1 MPQRELEGLGAIV
14 TGSTGNL
21 GSATAKTL
29 AQAGAK
35 VLING
40 RTSEEKAAEIVEEIE
55 NAGGT
60 AVSLMADVTDELSV
74 KRMIETAAAEFG
86 RLDILVNNVGPANK
100 GPVTEIS
107 YADWRN
113 IMAQKL
119 DSAFLTIKHAVP
131 YLAKGGRGAIINVG
145 ASSAHTGNPQRSV
158 DVAAKMGLAG
168 LTGSLA
174 VELAPQ
180 NITVNCVAP
189 GFIETDMIKGMDED
203 TLKFMS
209 DQIPLG
215 RLGSPEDVADL
226 IYFLTSEEANYIT
239 GQTIHI
245 NGGLYM

>member
-1 MPQRELEGLGAIV
+1 MSKRELEGLAAIV

-21 GSATAKTL
+21 GSATAKAL
-29 AQAGAK
+29 GRAGAK

-40 RTSEEKAAEIVEEIE
+40 RTSQEKAAEIVEEIKNE
-55 NAGGT
+55 GGT
-60 AVSLMADVTDELSV
+60 ALSLMADVTDEISV
-74 KRMIETAAAEFG
+74 KRMIETAATEFG

-100 GPVTEIS
+100 GPVTGIPYE
-107 YADWRN
+107 DWRN

-131 YLAKGGRGAIINVG
+131 YLAKGERGAIINVG

-158 DVAAKMGLAG
+158 DVAAKMALAG

-189 GFIETDMIKGMDED
+189 GRFHKPGTEVSDHFANGIPAGREGDPVEFAETI
-203 TLKFMS
+203 
-209 DQIPLG
+209 
-215 RLGSPEDVADL
+215 R
-226 IYFLTSEEANYIT
+226 FLVGPHSRYTS
-239 GQTIHI
+239 GQTLHI
-245 NGGLYM
+245 NGAWYVSIN

>member
-1 MPQRELEGLGAIV
+1 MPQRELDGLGAIV

-60 AVSLMADVTDELSV
+60 AVSLMADVTDEISV

-100 GPVTEIS
+100 GPVTEMS

-168 LTGSLA
+168 LTGSLS

-189 GFIETDMIKGMDED
+189 GRFHKPGTEVSEHFANGIPAGREGDPVEFAETI
-203 TLKFMS
+203 
-209 DQIPLG
+209 
-215 RLGSPEDVADL
+215 R
-226 IYFLTSEEANYIT
+226 FLVGPHSRYTS
-239 GQTIHI
+239 GQTLHVNGAWYVSI
-245 NGGLYM
+245 N

>member
-1 MPQRELEGLGAIV
+1 MPQRELDGLGAIV

-60 AVSLMADVTDELSV
+60 AVSLMADVTDEISV

-189 GFIETDMIKGMDED
+189 GRFHKPGTEVSEHFANGIPAGREGDPVEFAETI
-203 TLKFMS
+203 
-209 DQIPLG
+209 
-215 RLGSPEDVADL
+215 R
-226 IYFLTSEEANYIT
+226 FLVGPHSRYTS
-239 GQTIHI
+239 GQTLHVNGAWYVSI
-245 NGGLYM
+245 N

>member
-1 MPQRELEGLGAIV
+1 MPQRELKGLGAIV

-21 GSATAKTL
+21 GSATAKAL

-35 VLING
+35 FLING
-40 RTSEEKAAEIVEEIE
+40 RTSEKKAVEIVEEIE

-60 AVSLMADVTDELSV
+60 ALSLMADVTDEISV
-74 KRMIETAAAEFG
+74 KRMIEMAATEFG

-100 GPVTEIS
+100 GPVTAIPYE
-107 YADWRN
+107 DWRN

-189 GFIETDMIKGMDED
+189 GRFHKPGTEVSDHFANGIPAGREGDPLEFAETI
-203 TLKFMS
+203 
-209 DQIPLG
+209 
-215 RLGSPEDVADL
+215 R
-226 IYFLTSEEANYIT
+226 FLVGPHSRYTS
-239 GQTIHI
+239 GQTLHI
-245 NGGLYM
+245 NGAWYVSIN

>member
-21 GSATAKTL
+21 GSATAKAL
-29 AQAGAK
+29 GQAGAK

-40 RTSEEKAAEIVEEIE
+40 RSSEEKAVKIVEEIE

-60 AVSLMADVTDELSV
+60 ALSLMADVTDEISV
-74 KRMIETAAAEFG
+74 KRMIETAVTQFG

-100 GPVTEIS
+100 GPITVIS
-107 YADWRN
+107 YEDWRN

-131 YLAKGGRGAIINVG
+131 HLAKGGRGAIINVG

-189 GFIETDMIKGMDED
+189 GRFHKPGTEVSEHFANGIPAGREGDPVEFAETI
-203 TLKFMS
+203 
-209 DQIPLG
+209 
-215 RLGSPEDVADL
+215 R
-226 IYFLTSEEANYIT
+226 FLVGPHSRYTS
-239 GQTIHI
+239 GQTLHVNGAWYVSI
-245 NGGLYM
+245 N

>member
-1 MPQRELEGLGAIV
+1 MPQRDLEGLGAIV

-21 GSATAKTL
+21 GSATAKAL

-60 AVSLMADVTDELSV
+60 AVSLMADVTDDISV

-107 YADWRN
+107 YADWRK

-189 GFIETDMIKGMDED
+189 GRFHKPGTEVSDHFANGIPAGREGDPVEFAETI
-203 TLKFMS
+203 
-209 DQIPLG
+209 
-215 RLGSPEDVADL
+215 R
-226 IYFLTSEEANYIT
+226 FLVGPHSRYTS
-239 GQTIHI
+239 GQTLHVNGAWYVSI
-245 NGGLYM
+245 N

>member
-1 MPQRELEGLGAIV
+1 MPQRELKGLGAIV

-21 GSATAKTL
+21 GSATAKAL

-40 RTSEEKAAEIVEEIE
+40 RTSQKKAVEIVEEIE
-55 NAGGT
+55 NSGGT
-60 AVSLMADVTDELSV
+60 ALSLMADVTDEISV
-74 KRMIETAAAEFG
+74 KRMIETAATEFG

-100 GPVTEIS
+100 GPVTGIPYE
-107 YADWRN
+107 DWRN

-131 YLAKGGRGAIINVG
+131 YLAAGGRGAIINVG

-189 GFIETDMIKGMDED
+189 GRFHKPGTEVSDHFANGIPAGREGDPVEFAETI
-203 TLKFMS
+203 
-209 DQIPLG
+209 
-215 RLGSPEDVADL
+215 R
-226 IYFLTSEEANYIT
+226 FLVGPHSRYTS
-239 GQTIHI
+239 GQTLHI
-245 NGGLYM
+245 NGAWYVSIN

>member
-1 MPQRELEGLGAIV
+1 MPQRELDGLGAIV

-60 AVSLMADVTDELSV
+60 AVSLMADVTDEISV

-107 YADWRN
+107 YADWRK

-189 GFIETDMIKGMDED
+189 GRFHKPGTEVSDHFANGIPAGREGDPVEFAETI
-203 TLKFMS
+203 
-209 DQIPLG
+209 
-215 RLGSPEDVADL
+215 R
-226 IYFLTSEEANYIT
+226 FLVGPHSRYTS
-239 GQTIHI
+239 GQTLHVNGAWYVSI
-245 NGGLYM
+245 N

>member
-1 MPQRELEGLGAIV
+1 MV
-14 TGSTGNL
+14 TGSTVHL
-21 GSATAKTL
+21 VRATSKTL

-60 AVSLMADVTDELSV
+60 AVSLMADVTDEISV

-174 VELAPQ
+174 VELA
-180 NITVNCVAP
+180 
-189 GFIETDMIKGMDED
+189 
-203 TLKFMS
+203 
-209 DQIPLG
+209 
-215 RLGSPEDVADL
+215 
-226 IYFLTSEEANYIT
+226 
-239 GQTIHI
+239 
-245 NGGLYM
+245 

>member
-1 MPQRELEGLGAIV
+1 MPQRELKGLGAIV

-21 GSATAKTL
+21 GSATAKAL

-40 RTSEEKAAEIVEEIE
+40 RTSEKKAVEIVEEIE

-60 AVSLMADVTDELSV
+60 ALSLMADVTDEISV
-74 KRMIETAAAEFG
+74 KRMIETAATEFG

-100 GPVTEIS
+100 GPVTGIPYE
-107 YADWRN
+107 DWRN

-131 YLAKGGRGAIINVG
+131 YLAAGGRGAIINVG

-189 GFIETDMIKGMDED
+189 GRFHKPGTEVSEHFANGIPAGREGDPVEFAETI
-203 TLKFMS
+203 
-209 DQIPLG
+209 
-215 RLGSPEDVADL
+215 R
-226 IYFLTSEEANYIT
+226 FLVGPHSRYTS
-239 GQTIHI
+239 GQTLHI
-245 NGGLYM
+245 NGAWYVSIN

>member
-60 AVSLMADVTDELSV
+60 AVSLMADVTDEISV

-113 IMAQKL
+113 IIAQKL

-189 GFIETDMIKGMDED
+189 GRFHKPGTEVSEHFANGIPAGREGDPVEFAETI
-203 TLKFMS
+203 
-209 DQIPLG
+209 
-215 RLGSPEDVADL
+215 R
-226 IYFLTSEEANYIT
+226 FLVGPHSRYTS
-239 GQTIHI
+239 GQTLHVNGAWYVSI
-245 NGGLYM
+245 N

>member
-1 MPQRELEGLGAIV
+1 MPQRELKGLGAIV

-21 GSATAKTL
+21 GSATAKAL

-40 RTSEEKAAEIVEEIE
+40 RTSQKKAVEIVKEIE

-60 AVSLMADVTDELSV
+60 ALSLMADVTDEISV
-74 KRMIETAAAEFG
+74 KKMIETAATEFG

-100 GPVTEIS
+100 GPVTGIPYE
-107 YADWRN
+107 DWRN

-131 YLAKGGRGAIINVG
+131 YLAAGGRGAIINVG

-174 VELAPQ
+174 VELAPH

-189 GFIETDMIKGMDED
+189 GRFHKPGTEVSDHFANGIPAGREGDPLEFAETI
-203 TLKFMS
+203 
-209 DQIPLG
+209 
-215 RLGSPEDVADL
+215 R
-226 IYFLTSEEANYIT
+226 FLVGPHSRYTS
-239 GQTIHI
+239 GQTLHI
-245 NGGLYM
+245 NGAWYVSIN

>member
-1 MPQRELEGLGAIV
+1 MPQRELKGLGAIV

-21 GSATAKTL
+21 GRATVKAL
-29 AQAGAK
+29 AEAGAK

-40 RTSEEKAAEIVEEIE
+40 RNSEKKAVEIVDEIK

-60 AVSLMADVTDELSV
+60 ALSLMADVTDEISV
-74 KRMIETAAAEFG
+74 KRMIETAVTEFG

-100 GPVTEIS
+100 GPVTAIP
-107 YADWRN
+107 YKDWRN
-113 IMAQKL
+113 IMAHKL
-119 DSAFLTIKHAVP
+119 DSAFLTIKYAVP

-189 GFIETDMIKGMDED
+189 GRFHKPGTEVSEHFANGIPAGREGDPVEFAETI
-203 TLKFMS
+203 
-209 DQIPLG
+209 
-215 RLGSPEDVADL
+215 R
-226 IYFLTSEEANYIT
+226 FLVGPHSRYTS
-239 GQTIHI
+239 GQTLHI
-245 NGGLYM
+245 NGAWYVSIN

>member
-1 MPQRELEGLGAIV
+1 MPQRELKGLGAIV

-21 GSATAKTL
+21 GSATAKAL

-40 RTSEEKAAEIVEEIE
+40 RTSEKKAVEIVEEIE

-60 AVSLMADVTDELSV
+60 ALSLMADVTDEISV
-74 KRMIETAAAEFG
+74 KRMIEMAATEFG

-100 GPVTEIS
+100 GPVTGIPYE
-107 YADWRN
+107 DWRN

-131 YLAKGGRGAIINVG
+131 YLAAGGRGAIINVG

-189 GFIETDMIKGMDED
+189 GRFHKPGTEVSDHFANGIPAGREGDPLEFAETI
-203 TLKFMS
+203 
-209 DQIPLG
+209 
-215 RLGSPEDVADL
+215 R
-226 IYFLTSEEANYIT
+226 FLVGPHSRYTS
-239 GQTIHI
+239 GQTLHI
-245 NGGLYM
+245 NGAWYVSIN

>member
-1 MPQRELEGLGAIV
+1 MPQRELKGLGAIV

-21 GSATAKTL
+21 GSATAKAL

-40 RTSEEKAAEIVEEIE
+40 RTSEKKAVEIVEEIE

-60 AVSLMADVTDELSV
+60 ALSLMADVTDEISV
-74 KRMIETAAAEFG
+74 KRMIEMAATEFG

-100 GPVTEIS
+100 GPVTGIPYE
-107 YADWRN
+107 DWRN

-131 YLAKGGRGAIINVG
+131 YLAAGGRGAIINVG

-189 GFIETDMIKGMDED
+189 GRFHKPGTEVSEHFANGIPAAREGDPVEFAETI
-203 TLKFMS
+203 
-209 DQIPLG
+209 
-215 RLGSPEDVADL
+215 R
-226 IYFLTSEEANYIT
+226 FLVGPHSRYTS
-239 GQTIHI
+239 GQTLHI
-245 NGGLYM
+245 NGAWYVSIN

>member
-1 MPQRELEGLGAIV
+1 MPQRELEELGAIV

-21 GSATAKTL
+21 GSATAKAL
-29 AQAGAK
+29 GRAGAK

-40 RTSEEKAAEIVEEIE
+40 RTSEEKASEIVKEIE
-55 NAGGT
+55 NEGGT
-60 AVSLMADVTDELSV
+60 ALSLMADVTDEISV
-74 KRMIETAAAEFG
+74 KRMIETAVAEFG

-189 GFIETDMIKGMDED
+189 GRFHKPGTEVSEHFVNGIPAGREGDPVEFAETI
-203 TLKFMS
+203 
-209 DQIPLG
+209 
-215 RLGSPEDVADL
+215 R
-226 IYFLTSEEANYIT
+226 FLVGPHSRYTS
-239 GQTIHI
+239 GQTLHVNGAWYVSI
-245 NGGLYM
+245 N

>member
-1 MPQRELEGLGAIV
+1 MPQRELKGLGAIV

-21 GSATAKTL
+21 GSATAKAL
-29 AQAGAK
+29 AEAGAK

-40 RTSEEKAAEIVEEIE
+40 RTSKKKAVEIVEEIE
-55 NAGGT
+55 KAGGT
-60 AVSLMADVTDELSV
+60 ALSLMADVTDEISV
-74 KRMIETAAAEFG
+74 KRMIETAATEFG

-100 GPVTEIS
+100 GPVTAIPYE
-107 YADWRN
+107 DWRN

-131 YLAKGGRGAIINVG
+131 YLAAGGRGAIINVG

-174 VELAPQ
+174 VELAHQ

-189 GFIETDMIKGMDED
+189 GRFHKPGTEVSDHFANGIPVGREGDPVEFAETI
-203 TLKFMS
+203 
-209 DQIPLG
+209 
-215 RLGSPEDVADL
+215 R
-226 IYFLTSEEANYIT
+226 FLVGPHSRYTS
-239 GQTIHI
+239 GQTLHI
-245 NGGLYM
+245 NGAWYVSIN

>member
-1 MPQRELEGLGAIV
+1 MPKRELKGLGAIV

-21 GSATAKTL
+21 GSATAKAL

-40 RTSEEKAAEIVEEIE
+40 RTSQKKAVEIVEEIE

-60 AVSLMADVTDELSV
+60 ALSIMADITDEISV
-74 KRMIETAAAEFG
+74 KKMIETAATEFG

-100 GPVTEIS
+100 GPVTGIPYE
-107 YADWRN
+107 DWRN

-131 YLAKGGRGAIINVG
+131 YLAAGGRGAIINVG

-174 VELAPQ
+174 VELAPH

-189 GFIETDMIKGMDED
+189 GRFHKPGTEVSDHFANGIPVGREGDPVEFAETI
-203 TLKFMS
+203 
-209 DQIPLG
+209 
-215 RLGSPEDVADL
+215 R
-226 IYFLTSEEANYIT
+226 FLVGPHSRYTS
-239 GQTIHI
+239 GQTLHI
-245 NGGLYM
+245 NGAWYVSIN

>member
-1 MPQRELEGLGAIV
+1 MPQRELKGLGAIV

-21 GSATAKTL
+21 GSATAKAL

-40 RTSEEKAAEIVEEIE
+40 RTSEKKAVEIVEEIE

-60 AVSLMADVTDELSV
+60 ALSLMADVTDEISV
-74 KRMIETAAAEFG
+74 KRMIETAATEFG

-100 GPVTEIS
+100 GPVTGIPYE
-107 YADWRN
+107 DWRN

-131 YLAKGGRGAIINVG
+131 YLAAGGRGAIINVG

-189 GFIETDMIKGMDED
+189 GRFHKPGTEVSEHFANGIPAGREGDPLEFAETI
-203 TLKFMS
+203 
-209 DQIPLG
+209 
-215 RLGSPEDVADL
+215 R
-226 IYFLTSEEANYIT
+226 FLVGPHSRYTS
-239 GQTIHI
+239 GQTLHI
-245 NGGLYM
+245 NGAWYVSIN

>member
-1 MPQRELEGLGAIV
+1 MPQRELKGLGAIV

-21 GSATAKTL
+21 GSATAKAL

-40 RTSEEKAAEIVEEIE
+40 RTSEKKGVEIVEQIE

-60 AVSLMADVTDELSV
+60 ALSLMADVTDEISV
-74 KRMIETAAAEFG
+74 KRMIETAATEFG

-100 GPVTEIS
+100 GPVTGIPYE
-107 YADWRN
+107 DWRN

-189 GFIETDMIKGMDED
+189 GRFHKSGTEVSEHFANGIPAGREGDPVEFAETI
-203 TLKFMS
+203 
-209 DQIPLG
+209 
-215 RLGSPEDVADL
+215 R
-226 IYFLTSEEANYIT
+226 FLVGPHSRYTS
-239 GQTIHI
+239 GQTLHI
-245 NGGLYM
+245 NGAWYVSIN

>member
-1 MPQRELEGLGAIV
+1 MPQRELDGLGAIV

-40 RTSEEKAAEIVEEIE
+40 RTSEEKAGEIVEEIE

-60 AVSLMADVTDELSV
+60 AVSLMADVTDEISV

-131 YLAKGGRGAIINVG
+131 YLAQGGRGAIINVG

-189 GFIETDMIKGMDED
+189 GRFHKPGTEVSEHFANGIPAGREGDPVEFAETI
-203 TLKFMS
+203 
-209 DQIPLG
+209 
-215 RLGSPEDVADL
+215 R
-226 IYFLTSEEANYIT
+226 FLVGPHSRYTS
-239 GQTIHI
+239 GQTLHVNGAWYVSI
-245 NGGLYM
+245 N

>member
-1 MPQRELEGLGAIV
+1 MPQRELKGLGAIV

-21 GSATAKTL
+21 GSATAKAL

-40 RTSEEKAAEIVEEIE
+40 RTSQKKAVEIVEEIE

-60 AVSLMADVTDELSV
+60 ALSLMADVTDEISV
-74 KRMIETAAAEFG
+74 KRMIEMAATEFG

-100 GPVTEIS
+100 GPVTGIPYE
-107 YADWRN
+107 DWRN

-131 YLAKGGRGAIINVG
+131 YLAAGGRGAIINVG

-189 GFIETDMIKGMDED
+189 GRFHKPGTEVSEHFANGIPAAREGDPVEFAETI
-203 TLKFMS
+203 
-209 DQIPLG
+209 
-215 RLGSPEDVADL
+215 R
-226 IYFLTSEEANYIT
+226 FLVGPHSRYTS
-239 GQTIHI
+239 GQTLHI
-245 NGGLYM
+245 NGAWYVSIN